1 MTTPPP
7 PGGQQC
13 PTHPIPPAGA
23 AQRAGQLSLSLSLS
37 LCLSSILSLPQSV
50 LRISVLRISVFRVIG
65 VCVFVF
71 ILRTAKQR
79 GATAEKAP
87 PPGSEPGSSA

>member
-1 MTTPPP
+1 MPHPP
-7 PGGQQC
+7 
-13 PTHPIPPAGA
+13 HPPAGA
-23 AQRAGQLSLSLSLS
+23 AQRAGQLSLSLS

-87 PPGSEPGSSA
+87 PPGIEPGSSA